1 MRILLVGE
9 YSRLQNTLKEGLT
22 ALGHEVL
29 LVGTQDGFKN
39 YPVDFNYQS
48 VLFTNPILKPIVK
61 LILKLTSINLIHF
74 ENAYRFNKKV
84 DQLRDFDVVQL
95 INETSIKTTSN
106 LEIKL
111 LKKILE
117 TNKKLFLLSCGTDR
131 ISVKYAMNKN
141 LRYSILT
148 PMHENPVLKKYYKF
162 ILKYLSDS
170 HRVLHEFIYEHM
182 NGVIS
187 TDIDYHLPLIG
198 HERYLGLIPDPVNID
213 KIECEPLTIDGKI
226 VIFHGINTNNYI
238 KKGNRYFEEA
248 LSIIAQKYQNKVVI
262 VTVRDQPYDIY
273 IKHYD
278 NAHILLDQVFSFD
291 QGYNALEAM
300 AKGKVVFTGA
310 EREWLEFFNIEE
322 DTIAINAVP
331 DVGKIVSKLEWLI
344 LNPNKILQISK
355 NARTFIEKEHN
366 YIKIAQEYL
375 NKWTSN

>member
-48 VLFTNPILKPIVK
+48 VLFANPILKPIVK

-131 ISVKYAMNKN
+131 ISVNYAMNKN

-148 PMHENPVLKKYYKF
+148 PMHENPELKKYYKF

-322 DTIAINAVP
+322 DTIAINAAP

-344 LNPNKILQISK
+344 LNPNKILQISTT
-355 NARTFIEKEHN
+355 ARTFIEKEHN

-375 NKWTSN
+375 NKWSSN